1 MYSIIFALFS
11 IKVWCVEPSGHV
23 RVYMCVCVCMKKK
36 IADEHQNENDKK
48 KKTNNL
54 NEIKQ

>member
-23 RVYMCVCVCMKKK
+23 RVYMCVCVWKKK
-36 IADEHQNENDKK
+36 IADEHQNENDKTK
-48 KKTNNL
+48 KN
-54 NEIKQ
+54 

>member
-11 IKVWCVEPSGHV
+11 IKVWCIEPSGHV
-23 RVYMCVCVCMKKK
+23 RVYMCVCMEKK

-48 KKTNNL
+48 KN
-54 NEIKQ
+54 